1 MQVLVVRRDRT
12 GVRQINL
19 AATLP
24 VFAALTLGAV
34 LVVAGFFA
42 GQVTSERSA
51 TGADLAEVRA
61 LREALAADRE
71 HIARLEQETEDTL
84 DALAIRLGRMNAHV
98 IRLDA
103 LGQRLTEMAELEDGE
118 FDFDA
123 TPPIGGPLEPE
134 TLGGGSVADIHQS
147 LDSLSDQLSNRE
159 KQLGVLESMLM
170 SRNLTQRTLPE
181 GRPVTSGWL
190 SSYYGKRTDPFT
202 GKPAWHKG
210 VDFAGKHGDEIVA
223 VAAGVVT
230 YSGNRFGYGEMVEI
244 DHGKGYVTRYA
255 HNSSNTVAVGDEVDR
270 GQVIAAMGASG
281 RATGPNLHFEVLYRG
296 KPVDPLKF
304 IRGESERR

>member
-1 MQVLVVRRDRT
+1 MQVLVVRRDRN
-12 GVRQINL
+12 GIRQINL
-19 AATLP
+19 AAPFPIFSL
-24 VFAALTLGAV
+24 LSAV
-34 LVVAGFFA
+34 AVVCAAGFLI
-42 GQVTSERSA
+42 GQFTTERSA
-51 TGADLAEVRA
+51 TGADLAEVEA
-61 LREALAADRE
+61 LREQLEADRE
-71 HIARLEQETEDTL
+71 HIARLEQKTEDTL

-103 LGQRLTEMAELEDGE
+103 LGQRLTEMAELEEGE
-118 FDFDA
+118 FDFDS

-134 TLGGGSVADIHQS
+134 MLGSGSVADINQS
-147 LDSLSDQLSNRE
+147 IDALTGQLTSRE
-159 KQLGVLESMLM
+159 RQLGVLESMLM
-170 SRNLTQRTLPE
+170 NRNLSQKTIPE

-210 VDFAGKHGDEIVA
+210 VDFAGKMGDEIVA

-230 YSGNRFGYGEMVEI
+230 YSGNRFGYGQMVEI

-255 HNSSNTVAVGDEVDR
+255 HNSDNTVAVGDEVDR
-270 GQVIAAMGASG
+270 GEIIAAMGKSG

-296 KPVDPLKF
+296 KPVDPVKF
-304 IRGESERR
+304 IRGGAGKK

>member
-1 MQVLVVRRDRT
+1 EQLV
-12 GVRQINL
+12 
-19 AATLP
+19 
-24 VFAALTLGAV
+24 
-34 LVVAGFFA
+34 
-42 GQVTSERSA
+42 
-51 TGADLAEVRA
+51 ADQ
-61 LREALAADRE
+61 
-71 HIARLEQETEDTL
+71 ARISQLEQETEDTL

-118 FDFDA
+118 FDFDMA
-123 TPPIGGPLEPE
+123 PPIGGPLEPE
-134 TLGGGSVADIHQS
+134 SLGSGSVSDINQS
-147 LDSLSDQLSNRE
+147 LDALSVQLNNRE
-159 KQLGVLESMLM
+159 QQLGVLESMLM
-170 SRNLTQRTLPE
+170 NRNLTDRTVPE

-210 VDFAGKHGDEIVA
+210 VDFAGKAGDDIVA

-230 YSGNRFGYGEMVEI
+230 YSGERFGYGNMVEI

-255 HNSSNTVAVGDEVDR
+255 HNSDNTVAVGDEVAR
-270 GQVIAAMGASG
+270 GQVIGAMGSSG

-296 KPVDPLKF
+296 RPVDPIKF
-304 IRGESERR
+304 IRGKASKK

>member
-1 MQVLVVRRDRT
+1 MQVLVVRRDRN
-12 GVRQINL
+12 GIRQINL
-19 AATLP
+19 AAPLSI
-24 VFAALTLGAV
+24 VSLLFAVAV
-34 LVVAGFFA
+34 VCAAGFLF
-42 GQVTSERSA
+42 GQFTTERSA
-51 TGADLAEVRA
+51 TGADLAEVEA
-61 LREALAADRE
+61 LREQLQADRE
-71 HIARLEQETEDTL
+71 HIARLEQQTEDTL

-103 LGQRLTEMAELEDGE
+103 LGQRLTEMAELEEGE
-118 FDFDA
+118 FDFDS

-134 TLGGGSVADIHQS
+134 MLGSGSVADINQS
-147 LDSLSDQLSNRE
+147 IDALTGQLTSRE
-159 KQLGVLESMLM
+159 RQLGVLESMLM
-170 SRNLTQRTLPE
+170 NRNLSQKTIPE

-210 VDFAGKHGDEIVA
+210 VDFAGKMGDEIVA

-230 YSGNRFGYGEMVEI
+230 YSGNRFGYGQMVEI

-255 HNSSNTVAVGDEVDR
+255 HNSDNTVAVGDEVDR
-270 GQVIAAMGASG
+270 GQIIAAMGKSG

-296 KPVDPLKF
+296 KPVDPVKF
-304 IRGESERR
+304 IRGGASKK

>member
-1 MQVLVVRRDRT
+1 MQLLVVRRDRT
-12 GVRQINL
+12 GIRQLNL
-19 AATLP
+19 AGPLP
-24 VFAALTLGAV
+24 VAGV
-34 LVVAGFFA
+34 LVAAAILIGGGFLG
-42 GQVTSERSA
+42 GQRLAQRHA
-51 TGADLAEVRA
+51 TGADLAEVNE
-61 LREALAADRE
+61 LREQLVADK
-71 HIARLEQETEDTL
+71 ARISQLEQETEDTL

-118 FDFDA
+118 FDFDMA
-123 TPPIGGPLEPE
+123 PPIGGPLEPE
-134 TLGGGSVADIHQS
+134 SLGSGSVSDINQS
-147 LDSLSDQLSNRE
+147 LDALSVQLNNRE
-159 KQLGVLESMLM
+159 QQLGVLESMLM
-170 SRNLTQRTLPE
+170 NRNLTDRTVPE

-210 VDFAGKHGDEIVA
+210 VDFAGKAGDDIVA

-230 YSGNRFGYGEMVEI
+230 YSGERFGYGNMVEI

-255 HNSSNTVAVGDEVDR
+255 HNSDNTVAVGDEVAR
-270 GQVIAAMGASG
+270 GQVIGAMGSSG

-296 KPVDPLKF
+296 RPVDPIKF
-304 IRGESERR
+304 IRGKASKK

>member
-1 MQVLVVRRDRT
+1 MQVLVVRRDHN

-19 AATLP
+19 AAALP
-24 VFAALTLGAV
+24 VLMGMSVAAL
-34 LVVAGFFA
+34 LVGGGFYA

-61 LREALAADRE
+61 LQAALAQDQA
-71 HIARLEQETEDTL
+71 HVARLEQETEDTL

-103 LGQRLTEMAELEDGE
+103 LGQRLTEMAELQDGE
-118 FDFDA
+118 FDFDS

-134 TLGGGSVADIHQS
+134 TLSGGSVAEINQS
-147 LDSLSDQLSNRE
+147 IDALSGQLANRE

-170 SRNLTQRTLPE
+170 SRNLTERTLPE
-181 GRPVTSGWL
+181 GRPVSSGWL

-210 VDFAGKHGDEIVA
+210 VDFAGKEGDEITA

-230 YSGNRFGYGEMVEI
+230 YSGERFGYGQMVEI

-255 HNSSNTVAVGDEVDR
+255 HNSDNAVAVGDEVAR
-270 GQVIAAMGASG
+270 GQIIASMGRSG

-296 KPVDPLKF
+296 RPVDPIKF
-304 IRGESERR
+304 IRGDADKK